1 MKALGI
7 LLANQTNHDLKELTK
22 IRTLAAVPFGG
33 RYRLIDFPLS
43 NMANAGMTHIGVIM
57 NRGYNSLMQHLALGD
72 DWDLNRKTG
81 GLVLLPPFQEHL
93 ESNGWD
99 DRLRGLI
106 ENKYFLINSNEKYV
120 VMSDCTHIENIDLSE
135 AFEFHKNSDADVT
148 VLTSK
153 VVNPNQGNETH
164 TYIRVDEETHR
175 VTEVCHA
182 ATPPEGTQYF
192 LHTWISERTF
202 LIDLI
207 EKAEANK
214 HPKCIDD
221 LLFPYVDERRVMA
234 YEHEGPVL
242 FIDNLSEYLES
253 NLALLNRDIQTDL
266 FRTENRPIFTNTQDS
281 APTKFGKHAVIK
293 NSYIAAGCVIDGHI
307 ENSVIFRG
315 AKVEQGAVI
324 ENCVIMEG
332 AEIGRNA
339 KLNYAV
345 LDKHV
350 TIHNNRHLSGYI
362 THPFFCGNRQK
373 I

>member
-7 LLANQTNHDLKELTK
+7 LLANQTNHNLKELTK

-43 NMANAGMTHIGVIM
+43 NMVNAGMTHIGVIM

-81 GLVLLPPFQEHL
+81 GLVLLPPFEEQPETD
-93 ESNGWD
+93 GWD
-99 DRLRGLI
+99 DRLIGLI
-106 ENKYFLINSNEKYV
+106 ENKYFLINTNEKYV
-120 VMSDCTHIENIDLSE
+120 VMSDCTHIENIDLEE
-135 AFEFHKNSDADVT
+135 AFDFHKKSNADVT
-148 VLTSK
+148 VLTAK
-153 VVNPNQGNETH
+153 TTNPNQGNKTH
-164 TYIRVDEETHR
+164 AYIRVEEETGR
-175 VTEVCHA
+175 VTEISHA
-182 ATPPEGTQYF
+182 AAAPEGTQYF

-207 EKAEANK
+207 EKAEEDG

-221 LLFPYVDERRVMA
+221 LLLPYVKRGTIMA
-234 YEHEGPVL
+234 YEHKGPIL

-253 NLALLNRDIQTDL
+253 NLALLNQDIRTDL
-266 FRTENRPIFTNTQDS
+266 FRTENRPIFTHTQDS
-281 APTKFGKHAVIK
+281 PPTKFGRNSVIR

-315 AKVEQGAVI
+315 AKIEKGAVI
-324 ENCVIMEG
+324 RNSVILEG
-332 AEIGRNA
+332 AEIGRDVQ
-339 KLNYAV
+339 LNYAV

-350 TIHNNRHLSGYI
+350 TIHNNRSLSGYI